1 VTPPRAPARR
11 PPTGAA
17 AGAGPGSRTADW
29 VVIAGSVATGALNYV
44 YSFLVLH
51 LVAPPE
57 FAAFAYLS
65 SLLLVVGTF
74 SGAALPFVLA
84 RRIATAPRATD
95 ARADAVGFAVGVS
108 VVASLVS
115 GALVVVLAT
124 RYASP
129 AIVALAVIGC
139 VAIFAGSV
147 VNGCLQGEQRF
158 TALAVVQVAQ
168 VAVKVVAGALFILA
182 APDVESAIGGFVLGA
197 VLTAVVGAALVRRDL
212 AGLRL
217 RGLRDGRLWRDA
229 VGLAS
234 VQGVVSVLIALDV
247 VALGLLLADDTAFAA
262 YQAVLVLAR
271 IPVFIATALAVTAF
285 TPLAGAVAD
294 PDADAGSDDAGA
306 RVVTGSLHRLT
317 VLGGLCTAGVAGLPD
332 PLIAVVLPD
341 DYPEVRQLLLPLAL
355 AGIAAALVVLATSF
369 LRAAQRFRSVVVV
382 VLGASGALVVALALA
397 GGRPVATAWVMAA
410 GVAATAAVTLALVHR
425 EWPAARPPVAAAG
438 LAVAATVALPL
449 AHAMLPVWLLLVAV
463 AGAAGLLLLLRP
475 GAPARPLS
483 RSGSRSGG

>member
-11 PPTGAA
+11 PPTGAPS
-17 AGAGPGSRTADW
+17 GTGPGSRTADW

-115 GALVVVLAT
+115 GALVVVLAA

-129 AIVALAVIGC
+129 AIVALAVVGC

-229 VGLAS
+229 IGLAS

-285 TPLAGAVAD
+285 TPLAGA
-294 PDADAGSDDAGA
+294 GSDPGSDGSGA

-317 VLGGLCTAGVAGLPD
+317 VLAGLCTAGVAGLPD

-382 VLGASGALVVALALA
+382 VLAASGALVVALALA

-410 GVAATAAVTLALVHR
+410 GVAATAAVTLALVRR
-425 EWPAARPPVAAAG
+425 EWPAARPPVAAAA

-475 GAPARPLS
+475 GALARALN
-483 RSGSRSGG
+483 RSGSRSAG